1 METLVA
7 SRNDSTTI
15 RARGVDAGV
24 DWWLTA
30 WRLFIR
36 APITWIVLLVAGVV
50 LSFLAD
56 RLLERYLVLNFAFSL
71 LLGTVFVAAVLA
83 VARALDR
90 KQPVTLGD
98 VFAAFGNRFLPL
110 IVLTL
115 AVSIGF
121 ALCVVIGAGVVQ
133 LIFGAGL
140 ADAWRWIVDA
150 QQATTTEELM
160 SVMAKH
166 DPQAP
171 LIVLLVLLFAA
182 LLALP
187 LLMAAWFAPALVL
200 FPGDGPFTALRK
212 SLVAALKNVVPFLIY
227 GARGLV
233 LAIVAS
239 APILLGWILLAPVMM
254 ITLYTSYADVFAVD
268 GS

>member
-166 DPQAP
+166 DP
-171 LIVLLVLLFAA
+171 
-182 LLALP
+182 LP

-227 GARGLV
+227 GALGLV